1 MSQKRSIGTVLSN
14 LLRSLGRIVLWKTR
28 LALLNRQ
35 VMSAMPSSS
44 DTITNPPTQDQTKDL
59 KRWSDELFRGRSRI
73 NRTTWRT
80 RLDPLDTLRC
90 ASLYLIPAFGNSV
103 PTARDELEGLDAL
116 KYFVQIS
123 TGKLAQAFRRSQ
135 TIAYAIDI
143 AAKHGKLEEA
153 FDLAVLAIE
162 GPNYLFPGSDSAFVL
177 YPHFGPIFLQHTS
190 STDGPYA
197 AKVARIGELLH
208 IYDAGSANEVPGI
221 LAKHLEARLA
231 KARTAPLP
239 KMPPY
244 AHLRELERVSRR
256 NDKYIIKL
264 RDGADA
270 ASILEAEKRL
280 GYTLPDEYKRIVQI
294 SNGWDGEF
302 TL

>member
-1 MSQKRSIGTVLSN
+1 M
-14 LLRSLGRIVLWKTR
+14 
-28 LALLNRQ
+28 
-35 VMSAMPSSS
+35 
-44 DTITNPPTQDQTKDL
+44 
-59 KRWSDELFRGRSRI
+59 FRGRSRI

-90 ASLYLIPAFGNSV
+90 ASLYLVPAFGNAA

-116 KYFVQIS
+116 KHFVQIS
-123 TGKLAQAFRRSQ
+123 TGKVALAFRRSQ
-135 TIAYAIDI
+135 AIAYAIDI
-143 AAKHGKLEEA
+143 AAKHGKLDEA
-153 FDLAVLAIE
+153 FDLAVLSVE

-177 YPHFGPIFLQHTS
+177 YPHFGPVFLQHNSPTQ
-190 STDGPYA
+190 GPYA
-197 AKVARIGELLH
+197 PKVARIDELLH
-208 IYDAGSANEVPGI
+208 IDAKSAKTVPEI

-256 NDKYIIKL
+256 NGKYVIKL
-264 RDGADA
+264 KDGADA
-270 ASILEAEKRL
+270 ASILEAEKRV

-294 SNGWDGEF
+294 SNGWEGEF
-302 TL
+302 NSSTQSQTFP